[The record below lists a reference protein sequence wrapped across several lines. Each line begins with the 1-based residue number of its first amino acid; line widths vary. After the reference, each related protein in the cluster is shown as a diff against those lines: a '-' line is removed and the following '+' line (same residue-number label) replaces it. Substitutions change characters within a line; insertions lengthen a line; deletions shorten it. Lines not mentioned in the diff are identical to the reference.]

1 LLYAPEEEPFLKSI
15 IFKNM
20 LVIKH
25 VFIVVEAEISD
36 ASADKF
42 SAFMWNMGSR

>member
-1 LLYAPEEEPFLKSI
+1 
-15 IFKNM
+15 M

-42 SAFMWNMGSR
+42 SAFMWDMGESLTSFDGFHLLRNVT